1 MSNSQNY
8 NNELEKK
15 KELLKKEILEKN
27 KDQNSFINFCMSKK
41 QNGDDLNNWGLE
53 ELKEIIIEFNSK
65 HNISIQNQSQLINN
79 NNPKINQNTNPLYE
93 KIDTNK
99 LQVVVE
105 TNKSKSIFLEC
116 KKLEKTILN
125 DKKINIII
133 RNPITQES
141 TNFLSSNYIL
151 YEVYTKETN
160 WNVQRRYSDF
170 EWLRNTLTKYFP
182 FKLIAPIPGK
192 KLGNRRF
199 KVDFIEKRM
208 NFLQKFINC
217 IIKDEYFKS
226 SEILIS
232 FLSIIDRIHF
242 ENKMKELSSY
252 IPSKYVQDLK
262 SFNSKVEISTE
273 QSNDNGELNN
283 IKNPSEDYYTNI
295 KYYFQL
301 QNTLLERLNYNLKFF
316 YKSMKVCCNHLE
328 EVRKNFENIN
338 QLNVKISMR
347 EPIKTTYEEF
357 GIFIKNWKRI
367 LSNQNEQIKESIK
380 DFFKY
385 ARLEGNS
392 FSEIFVR
399 REEIRNK
406 YINESNSLRNKK
418 EKLWTENN
426 ITKWEIID
434 ETNKIDT
441 ALLLKDKEYAFKNM
455 CTQESLNVEN
465 LKLQLG
471 YANKMVTNELIKFLN
486 ENSEKFME
494 NMKDFVD
501 KFYPTLTD
509 GISIWTTLANYC

>member
-99 LQVVVE
+99 LQVVE

-232 FLSIIDRIHF
+232 FLSIIDRI
-242 ENKMKELSSY
+242 
-252 IPSKYVQDLK
+252 
-262 SFNSKVEISTE
+262 
-273 QSNDNGELNN
+273 
-283 IKNPSEDYYTNI
+283 
-295 KYYFQL
+295 
-301 QNTLLERLNYNLKFF
+301 
-316 YKSMKVCCNHLE
+316 
-328 EVRKNFENIN
+328 
-338 QLNVKISMR
+338 
-347 EPIKTTYEEF
+347 
-357 GIFIKNWKRI
+357 
-367 LSNQNEQIKESIK
+367 
-380 DFFKY
+380 
-385 ARLEGNS
+385 
-392 FSEIFVR
+392 
-399 REEIRNK
+399 
-406 YINESNSLRNKK
+406 
-418 EKLWTENN
+418 
-426 ITKWEIID
+426 
-434 ETNKIDT
+434 
-441 ALLLKDKEYAFKNM
+441 
-455 CTQESLNVEN
+455 
-465 LKLQLG
+465 
-471 YANKMVTNELIKFLN
+471 
-486 ENSEKFME
+486 
-494 NMKDFVD
+494 
-501 KFYPTLTD
+501 
-509 GISIWTTLANYC
+509 

>member
-99 LQVVVE
+99 LQVVE

-262 SFNSKVEISTE
+262 SFESKVEISTE

-434 ETNKIDT
+434 GSNKIDT
-441 ALLLKDKEYAFKNM
+441 VLLLKDKNYAFKNM
-455 CTQESLNVEN
+455 CTQETLNVEN

-471 YANKMVTNELIKFLN
+471 YANKMITNELMRYLN

-494 NMKDFVD
+494 NMKDFVE
-501 KFYPTLTD
+501 KFYPSLTD

>member
-1 MSNSQNY
+1 MSNLQIY
-8 NNELEKK
+8 NELEKK
-15 KELLKKEILEKN
+15 KELLKNEIVEKN
-27 KDQNSFINFCMSKK
+27 IDQNSFINYCMSKK
-41 QNGDDLNNWGLE
+41 QNGDDLNNWTLD
-53 ELKEIIIEFNSK
+53 ELKEVIIEFTSK
-65 HNISIQNQSQLINN
+65 QNMSIQNQTQIIKNDNSI
-79 NNPKINQNTNPLYE
+79 INQNINHSYE
-93 KIDTNK
+93 NIDTSK
-99 LQVVVE
+99 LKVVE
-105 TNKSKSIFLEC
+105 KNKSKSIFMEC

-133 RNPITQES
+133 RNPKAQS
-141 TNFLSSNYIL
+141 ATNFLSSGYIL
-151 YEVYTKETN
+151 YEVYTQETN

-170 EWLRNTLTKYFP
+170 DWLRNTLIKYFP

-192 KLGNRRF
+192 KIGNRRF
-199 KVDFIEKRM
+199 NIDFIEKRM
-208 NFLQKFINC
+208 NFLQKFIDS
-217 IIKDEYFKS
+217 IIKDEYFKA
-226 SEILIS
+226 SEVVIS
-232 FLSIIDRIHF
+232 FLSIIDRIQF

-252 IPSKYVQDLK
+252 LPSKYIQDYK
-262 SFNSKVEISTE
+262 SFNSQVEISTE

-295 KYYFQL
+295 KYYFKL
-301 QNTLLERLNYNLKFF
+301 QSTLLEKLNYNLKFF
-316 YKSMKVCCNHLE
+316 YQSMKVCCKHLE
-328 EVRKNFENIN
+328 EVHKNFETIN
-338 QLNVKISMR
+338 QLNEKISMR
-347 EPIKTTYEEF
+347 EPIKKTYEEF

-367 LSNQNEQIKESIK
+367 LYNQNEQIKESIK
-380 DFFKY
+380 NFFKY
-385 ARLEGNS
+385 IRLEGNS
-392 FSEIFVR
+392 FSDMIVR
-399 REEIRNK
+399 REEIRNR
-406 YINESNSLRNKK
+406 YINESNSLRKRK

-434 ETNKIDT
+434 DINKIDT
-441 ALLLKDKEYAFKNM
+441 VLLLKDKNYAFKNM

>member
-1 MSNSQNY
+1 MSNLQIY
-8 NNELEKK
+8 NELEKK
-15 KELLKKEILEKN
+15 KELLKNEIVEKN
-27 KDQNSFINFCMSKK
+27 IDQNSFINYCMSKK
-41 QNGDDLNNWGLE
+41 QNGDDLNNWTLD
-53 ELKEIIIEFNSK
+53 ELKEVIIEFTSK
-65 HNISIQNQSQLINN
+65 QNMSIQNQTQIIKNDNSI
-79 NNPKINQNTNPLYE
+79 INQNINHSYE
-93 KIDTNK
+93 NIDTSK
-99 LQVVVE
+99 LKVVE
-105 TNKSKSIFLEC
+105 KNKSKSIFMEC

-133 RNPITQES
+133 RNPKAQS
-141 TNFLSSNYIL
+141 ATNFLSSGYIL
-151 YEVYTKETN
+151 YEVYTQETN

-170 EWLRNTLTKYFP
+170 DWLRNTLIKYFP

-192 KLGNRRF
+192 KIGNRRF
-199 KVDFIEKRM
+199 NIDFIEKRM
-208 NFLQKFINC
+208 NFLQKFIDS
-217 IIKDEYFKS
+217 IIKDEYFKA
-226 SEILIS
+226 SEVVIS
-232 FLSIIDRIHF
+232 FLSIIDRIQF

-252 IPSKYVQDLK
+252 LPSKYIQDYK
-262 SFNSKVEISTE
+262 SFNSQVEISTE

-295 KYYFQL
+295 KYYFKL
-301 QNTLLERLNYNLKFF
+301 QSTLLEKLNYNLKFF
-316 YKSMKVCCNHLE
+316 YQSMKVCCKHLE
-328 EVRKNFENIN
+328 EVHKNFETIN
-338 QLNVKISMR
+338 QLNEKISMR
-347 EPIKTTYEEF
+347 EPIKKTYEEF

-367 LSNQNEQIKESIK
+367 LYNQNEQIKESIK
-380 DFFKY
+380 NFFKY
-385 ARLEGNS
+385 IRLEGNS
-392 FSEIFVR
+392 FSDMIVR
-399 REEIRNK
+399 REEIRNR
-406 YINESNSLRNKK
+406 YINESNSLRKRK

-441 ALLLKDKEYAFKNM
+441 ALLLKDKNYAFKNM

>member
-1 MSNSQNY
+1 MSNLQIY
-8 NNELEKK
+8 NELEKK
-15 KELLKKEILEKN
+15 KELLKNEIVEKN
-27 KDQNSFINFCMSKK
+27 IDQNSFINYCMSKK
-41 QNGDDLNNWGLE
+41 QNGDDLNNWTLD
-53 ELKEIIIEFNSK
+53 ELKEVIIEFTSK
-65 HNISIQNQSQLINN
+65 QNMSIQNQTQIIKNDNSI
-79 NNPKINQNTNPLYE
+79 INQNINHSYE
-93 KIDTNK
+93 NIDTSK
-99 LQVVVE
+99 LKVVE
-105 TNKSKSIFLEC
+105 KNKSKSIFMEC

-133 RNPITQES
+133 RNPKAQS
-141 TNFLSSNYIL
+141 ATNFLSSGYIL
-151 YEVYTKETN
+151 YEVYTQETN

-170 EWLRNTLTKYFP
+170 DWLRNTLIKYFP

-192 KLGNRRF
+192 KIGNRRF
-199 KVDFIEKRM
+199 NVDFIEKRM
-208 NFLQKFINC
+208 NFLQKFIDS
-217 IIKDEYFKS
+217 IIKDEYFKA
-226 SEILIS
+226 SEVVIS
-232 FLSIIDRIHF
+232 FLSIIDRIQF

-252 IPSKYVQDLK
+252 LPSKYIQDYK
-262 SFNSKVEISTE
+262 SFNSQVEISTE

-295 KYYFQL
+295 KYYFKL
-301 QNTLLERLNYNLKFF
+301 QSTLLEKLNYNLKFF
-316 YKSMKVCCNHLE
+316 YQSMKVCCKHLE
-328 EVRKNFENIN
+328 EVHKNFETIN
-338 QLNVKISMR
+338 QLNEKISMR
-347 EPIKTTYEEF
+347 EPIKKTYEEF

-367 LSNQNEQIKESIK
+367 LYNQNEQIKESIK
-380 DFFKY
+380 NFFKY
-385 ARLEGNS
+385 IRLEGNS
-392 FSEIFVR
+392 FSDMIVR
-399 REEIRNK
+399 REEIRNR
-406 YINESNSLRNKK
+406 YINESNSLRKRK

-434 ETNKIDT
+434 DINKIDT
-441 ALLLKDKEYAFKNM
+441 VLLLKDKNYAFKNM

>member
-99 LQVVVE
+99 LQVVE

-434 ETNKIDT
+434 GSNKIDT
-441 ALLLKDKEYAFKNM
+441 VLLLKDKNYAFKNM
-455 CTQESLNVEN
+455 CTQETLNVEN

-471 YANKMVTNELIKFLN
+471 YANKMITNELMRYLN

-494 NMKDFVD
+494 NMKDFVE
-501 KFYPTLTD
+501 KFYPSLTD

>member
-1 MSNSQNY
+1 
-8 NNELEKK
+8 
-15 KELLKKEILEKN
+15 
-27 KDQNSFINFCMSKK
+27 
-41 QNGDDLNNWGLE
+41 
-53 ELKEIIIEFNSK
+53 
-65 HNISIQNQSQLINN
+65 
-79 NNPKINQNTNPLYE
+79 
-93 KIDTNK
+93 
-99 LQVVVE
+99 
-105 TNKSKSIFLEC
+105 
-116 KKLEKTILN
+116 
-125 DKKINIII
+125 
-133 RNPITQES
+133 
-141 TNFLSSNYIL
+141 
-151 YEVYTKETN
+151 
-160 WNVQRRYSDF
+160 
-170 EWLRNTLTKYFP
+170 
-182 FKLIAPIPGK
+182 
-192 KLGNRRF
+192 
-199 KVDFIEKRM
+199 M

-434 ETNKIDT
+434 GSNKIDT
-441 ALLLKDKEYAFKNM
+441 VLLLKDKNYAFKNM
-455 CTQESLNVEN
+455 CTQETLNVEN

-471 YANKMVTNELIKFLN
+471 YANKMITNELMRYLN

-494 NMKDFVD
+494 NMKDFVE
-501 KFYPTLTD
+501 KFYPSLTD

>member
-1 MSNSQNY
+1 MSNLQNY
-8 NNELEKK
+8 NELEKK
-15 KELLKKEILEKN
+15 KELLKNEIVEKN
-27 KDQNSFINFCMSKK
+27 IDQNSFINYCMSKK
-41 QNGDDLNNWGLE
+41 QNGDDLNNWTLD
-53 ELKEIIIEFNSK
+53 ELKEVIIEFTSK
-65 HNISIQNQSQLINN
+65 QNMSIQNQTQIIKNDNSI
-79 NNPKINQNTNPLYE
+79 INQNINHSYE
-93 KIDTNK
+93 NIDTSK
-99 LQVVVE
+99 LKVVE
-105 TNKSKSIFLEC
+105 KNKSKSIFMEC

-133 RNPITQES
+133 RNPKAQS
-141 TNFLSSNYIL
+141 ATNFLSSGYIL
-151 YEVYTKETN
+151 YEVYTQETN

-170 EWLRNTLTKYFP
+170 DWLRNTLIKYFP

-192 KLGNRRF
+192 KIGNRRF
-199 KVDFIEKRM
+199 NIDFIEKRM
-208 NFLQKFINC
+208 NFLQKFIDS
-217 IIKDEYFKS
+217 IIKDEYFKA
-226 SEILIS
+226 SEVVIS
-232 FLSIIDRIHF
+232 FLSIIDRIQF

-252 IPSKYVQDLK
+252 LPSKYIQDYK
-262 SFNSKVEISTE
+262 SFNSQVEISTE

-295 KYYFQL
+295 KYYFKL
-301 QNTLLERLNYNLKFF
+301 QSTLLEKLNYNLKFF
-316 YKSMKVCCNHLE
+316 YQSMKVCCKHLE
-328 EVRKNFENIN
+328 EVHKNFETIN
-338 QLNVKISMR
+338 QLNEKISMR
-347 EPIKTTYEEF
+347 EPIKKTYEEF

-367 LSNQNEQIKESIK
+367 LYNQNEQIKESIK
-380 DFFKY
+380 NFFKY
-385 ARLEGNS
+385 IRLEGNS
-392 FSEIFVR
+392 FSDMFVR
-399 REEIRNK
+399 REEIRNR
-406 YINESNSLRNKK
+406 YINESNSLRKRK

-434 ETNKIDT
+434 DINKIDT
-441 ALLLKDKEYAFKNM
+441 VLLLKDKNYAFKNM

>member
-79 NNPKINQNTNPLYE
+79 NNPKINQNTNALYE

-99 LQVVVE
+99 LQVVE

-434 ETNKIDT
+434 GSNKIDT
-441 ALLLKDKEYAFKNM
+441 VLLLKDKNYAFKNM
-455 CTQESLNVEN
+455 CTQETLNVEN
-465 LKLQLG
+465 LKFQLG
-471 YANKMVTNELIKFLN
+471 YANKMITNELMRYLN

-494 NMKDFVD
+494 NMKDFVE
-501 KFYPTLTD
+501 KFYPSLTD

>member
-1 MSNSQNY
+1 
-8 NNELEKK
+8 
-15 KELLKKEILEKN
+15 
-27 KDQNSFINFCMSKK
+27 MSKK
-41 QNGDDLNNWGLE
+41 QNGDDLNNWTLD
-53 ELKEIIIEFNSK
+53 ELKEVIIEFTSK
-65 HNISIQNQSQLINN
+65 QNMSIQNQTQIIKNDNSI
-79 NNPKINQNTNPLYE
+79 INQNINHSYE
-93 KIDTNK
+93 NIDTSK
-99 LQVVVE
+99 LKVVE
-105 TNKSKSIFLEC
+105 KNKSKSIFMEC

-133 RNPITQES
+133 RNPKAQS
-141 TNFLSSNYIL
+141 ATNFLSSGYIL
-151 YEVYTKETN
+151 YEVYTQETN

-170 EWLRNTLTKYFP
+170 DWLRNTLIKYFP

-192 KLGNRRF
+192 KIGNRRF
-199 KVDFIEKRM
+199 NIDFIEKRM
-208 NFLQKFINC
+208 NFLQKFIDS
-217 IIKDEYFKS
+217 IIKDEYFKA
-226 SEILIS
+226 SEVVIS
-232 FLSIIDRIHF
+232 FLSIIDRIQF

-252 IPSKYVQDLK
+252 LPSKYIQDYK
-262 SFNSKVEISTE
+262 SFNSQVEISTE

-295 KYYFQL
+295 KYYFKL
-301 QNTLLERLNYNLKFF
+301 QSTLLEKLNYNLKFF
-316 YKSMKVCCNHLE
+316 YQSMKVCCKHLE
-328 EVRKNFENIN
+328 EVHKNFETIN
-338 QLNVKISMR
+338 QLNEKISMR
-347 EPIKTTYEEF
+347 EPIKKTYEEF

-367 LSNQNEQIKESIK
+367 LYNQNEQIKESIK
-380 DFFKY
+380 NFFKY
-385 ARLEGNS
+385 IRLEGNS
-392 FSEIFVR
+392 FSDMFVR
-399 REEIRNK
+399 REEIRNR
-406 YINESNSLRNKK
+406 YINESNSLRKRK

-434 ETNKIDT
+434 DINKIDT
-441 ALLLKDKEYAFKNM
+441 VLLLKDKNYAFKNM

>member
-99 LQVVVE
+99 LQVVE

-133 RNPITQES
+133 RNPKAQS
-141 TNFLSSNYIL
+141 ATNFLSSGYIL
-151 YEVYTKETN
+151 YEVYTQETN

-170 EWLRNTLTKYFP
+170 DWLRNTLIKYFP

-192 KLGNRRF
+192 KIGNRRF
-199 KVDFIEKRM
+199 NIDFIEKRM
-208 NFLQKFINC
+208 NFLQKFIDS
-217 IIKDEYFKS
+217 IIKDEYFKA
-226 SEILIS
+226 SEVVIS
-232 FLSIIDRIHF
+232 FLSIIDRIQF

-252 IPSKYVQDLK
+252 LPSKYIQDYK
-262 SFNSKVEISTE
+262 SFNSQVEISTE

-295 KYYFQL
+295 KYYFKL
-301 QNTLLERLNYNLKFF
+301 QSTLLEKLNYNLKFF
-316 YKSMKVCCNHLE
+316 YQSMKVCCKHLE
-328 EVRKNFENIN
+328 EVHKNFETIN
-338 QLNVKISMR
+338 QLNEKISMR
-347 EPIKTTYEEF
+347 EPIKKTYEEF

-367 LSNQNEQIKESIK
+367 LYNQNEQIKESIK
-380 DFFKY
+380 NFFKY
-385 ARLEGNS
+385 IRLEGNS
-392 FSEIFVR
+392 FSDMIVR
-399 REEIRNK
+399 REEIRNR
-406 YINESNSLRNKK
+406 YINESNSLRKRK

-434 ETNKIDT
+434 DINKIDT
-441 ALLLKDKEYAFKNM
+441 VLLLKDKNYTFKNM